1 MKQHA
6 IPMAIAASVAS
17 IISVFTTVLVVT
29 PSVTQVT
36 LAYEQGRRDV
46 LSLRPVSWDLE
57 MACVNLW
64 VQKQPVMA
72 DGQD

>member
-17 IISVFTTVLVVT
+17 IISVFATILIVT

-36 LAYEQGRRDV
+36 LAYEQGRRNA
-46 LSLRPVSWDLE
+46 LSLRPISWDLE
-57 MACVNLW
+57 MTCAALW
-64 VQKQPVMA
+64 MEKTPVLTNE
-72 DGQD
+72 